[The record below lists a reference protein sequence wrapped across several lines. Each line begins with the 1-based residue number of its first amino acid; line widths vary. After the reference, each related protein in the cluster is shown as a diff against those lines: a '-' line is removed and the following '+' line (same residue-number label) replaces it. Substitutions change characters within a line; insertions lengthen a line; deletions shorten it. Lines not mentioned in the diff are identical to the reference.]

1 MKKVL
6 KIFLIAVVVLLAL
19 LIIIPYAFRGR
30 IIEIAKAEINKNLN
44 ARVEFADLRLS
55 LLRNFPNLSVTL
67 TDLSVA
73 GVDAFEYDTLVSV
86 NLFRTVV
93 DIKSVFGDAIQ
104 VRSVSLDR
112 PRVKALVLEDGKAN
126 WDIMIETDEIPE
138 ETEEEFEFL
147 VQLQKFEVRN
157 GFVEYIDI
165 PLEVRTTFGNLNLSM
180 HGDLT
185 QNFTS
190 LDISA
195 VSDIFNFWYEDF
207 RYISNARLSVNTFLD
222 ADLDDFRF
230 TFRES
235 EVMLNDLEMGVDGY
249 FAMPAED
256 IEMDLSFFSKKT
268 DFKTVLSLVPAVYMT
283 DFEGLR
289 ATGSLGLEGFIRGVM
304 SDETF
309 PSMGMDLVVEN
320 GGISYPDLPESI
332 ENIQM
337 DLNLYYDGV
346 DEDKTT
352 VDLRNF
358 YMEMAGNPFEM
369 ALSIRTPASDMSV
382 DASVNGTIDFTSL
395 VDVMPLEDVTL
406 RGLLESDMF
415 FTGRMSD
422 IENERYQELNTGG
435 SLRLTAFQYSD
446 AELPYDVSIPGA
458 LLTFSPRYVELA
470 NFESVI
476 GKSDI
481 NMRGRMENFIPYIF
495 NDGVLKGSMTFSSSL
510 LDINELLAGEAETEA
525 DTVAL
530 SIVEIPGNI
539 DLTLDSSIDNVLF
552 SDLEISQMKGRI
564 TVRDQSVIMDPVNM
578 NMLEGS
584 IRMRGEYNT
593 RDMSAPFIN
602 FSINII
608 DFDIPSSFHAFNT
621 VKQIAPIA
629 RGLRG
634 AYSTDFQMYTLL
646 DDQMMPVLNS
656 MDAQGRLRTSQ
667 VELVSSETFDR
678 LSSALRLRED
688 RDNVLR
694 DVDFSFTIQNGR
706 VHIEPFDMRMGP
718 INMVIGGDQ
727 GIDQTMNYV
736 ARLTVPR
743 SLFGSGADQV
753 IDNLASRAA
762 ERGLN
767 IQPGE
772 NVNIDARITGTFTDP
787 SISLDM
793 RETARTAV
801 DQIRE
806 QIREQAT
813 DEIERRVEEAEDRV
827 REEVSERAAQIIRE
841 AERRADQVRSAAEDA
856 AAAIRKEAETNAARI
871 EQQAA
876 GRGRIAEAAAKRT
889 AGTIR
894 REGAEKA
901 DAVVREADQRAT
913 RIIEEAREEAA
924 RLQ

>member
-6 KIFLIAVVVLLAL
+6 KIFLIAVLFLLIL
-19 LIIIPYAFRGR
+19 LIIIPLAFRGR

-55 LLRNFPNLSVTL
+55 LIRNFPNLSVTL
-67 TDLSVA
+67 TDLSVV
-73 GVDAFEYDTLVSV
+73 GTDVFQYDTLVSM
-86 NLFRTVV
+86 NSFRTVV

-112 PRVKALVLEDGKAN
+112 PRVKALVLEDGRAN
-126 WDIMIETDEIPE
+126 WDIMIETDDVPAEPAE
-138 ETEEEFEFL
+138 DEFEFL
-147 VQLQKFEVRN
+147 VQMHKFEVRR
-157 GFVEYIDI
+157 GFVEYMDI
-165 PLEVRTTFGNLNLSM
+165 PLEVRTTIDNLNLTM

-207 RYISNARLSVNTFLD
+207 RYISDARLSVNTLLD

-230 TFRES
+230 TFSES
-235 EVMLNDLEMGVDGY
+235 EVMLNALEMGVDGF
-249 FAMPAED
+249 FAMPDEGM
-256 IEMDLSFFSKKT
+256 EMDINFFSKKT
-268 DFKTVLSLVPAVYMT
+268 DFKTVLSLVPAVYRT
-283 DFEGLR
+283 DFEGLQ
-289 ATGSLGLEGFIRGVM
+289 ASGSLGLEGFIRGVM
-304 SDETF
+304 KDDIF
-309 PSMGMDLVVEN
+309 PSMGMGLIVEN

-337 DLNLYYDGV
+337 NLNLYYDGV

-358 YMEMAGNPFEM
+358 SMEMAGNPFRM
-369 ALSIRTPASDMSV
+369 ALSIRTPASDMAV
-382 DASVNGTIDFTSL
+382 DALVNGTIDFTSL
-395 VDVMPLEDVTL
+395 EDVLPLEDVIL
-406 RGLLESDMF
+406 RGLLESDAF
-415 FTGRMSD
+415 FSGRMSD

-435 SLRLTAFQYSD
+435 SMRLTAFQYAD
-446 AELPYDVSIPGA
+446 AELPYSISIPGA
-458 LLTFSPRYVELA
+458 ELTFSPRFIELTG
-470 NFESVI
+470 FESVI
-476 GKSDI
+476 GNSDLR
-481 NMRGRMENFIPYIF
+481 MAGRIENFIPYMF
-495 NDGVLKGSMTFSSSL
+495 NDGILKGNMTFSSSL
-510 LDINELLAGEAETEA
+510 LDLNELLAGETET

-530 SIVEIPGNI
+530 SLVEIPGNI
-539 DLTLDSSIDNVLF
+539 DITLDSSADKVIFDN
-552 SDLEISQMKGRI
+552 LEISNLQGRVAI
-564 TVRDQSVIMDPVNM
+564 RDQSVVMDPVNM

-584 IRMRGEYNT
+584 INMRGEYNT
-593 RDMSAPFIN
+593 RDMGVPFID

-621 VKQIAPIA
+621 VERIAPIA
-629 RGLRG
+629 KGLRG
-634 AYSTDFQMYTLL
+634 TYSTDFQMHAIL
-646 DDQMMPVLNS
+646 DDEMMPVLNTL
-656 MDAQGRLRTSQ
+656 DATGRLRTSQ
-667 VELVSSETFDR
+667 VELVSSETFGR

-694 DVDFSFTIQNGR
+694 DVDFSFTIKDGR
-706 VHIEPFDMRMGP
+706 VHIEPFNMRMGP
-718 INMVIGGDQ
+718 VNMVIGGDQ
-727 GIDQTMNYV
+727 GIDQTLNYV

-743 SLFGSGADQV
+743 SAFGSGADQL

-767 IQPGE
+767 IQPGD

-793 RETARTAV
+793 RESARTAV
-801 DQIRE
+801 DQVRE

-813 DEIERRVEEAEDRV
+813 EEIERRVEQAEERA

-856 AAAIRKEAETNAARI
+856 AERIRKEAETNAARI

-889 AGTIR
+889 AESIR
-894 REGAEKA
+894 REAADKA
-901 DAVVREADQRAT
+901 DALVREADQKAT
-913 RIIEEAREEAA
+913 RIIEEAKKEAA